1 MAITTDT
8 LKGRISHADSFP
20 DVMEKNSGEFVE
32 ISVSDYLNA
41 LCRKRGI
48 RPAEAIRRAHIER
61 TYGCQIFNGTRVP
74 SRDKLL
80 QIAVGMG
87 LSLDDTQDLLKKSG
101 KNPLYPRIK
110 RDAACMFALTHGMNT
125 MEVQELLASVDLPL
139 LGGV

>member
-20 DVMEKNSGEFVE
+20 DVMEKNSSEFVE

-41 LCRKRGI
+41 LCRKSGI
-48 RPAEAIRRAHIER
+48 RSAEAIRRAHIER

-110 RDAACMFALTHGMNT
+110 RDAAWPQKSAARLCRITGMNT
-125 MEVQELLASVDLPL
+125 KTRGAAVSSANM
-139 LGGV
+139 

>member
-87 LSLDDTQDLLKKSG
+87 LSLDDTQDLLKNQEKIPCIRG
-101 KNPLYPRIK
+101 LKGMRPGRKNRQPVC
-110 RDAACMFALTHGMNT
+110 AALRG
-125 MEVQELLASVDLPL
+125 
-139 LGGV
+139 